1 MRHFGF
7 HQGTKLRTVYL
18 LIKVKYT
25 NKHK

>member
-7 HQGTKLRTVYL
+7 HQGTNLQTAYL
-18 LIKVKYT
+18 LMKMKYR